1 MATPS
6 PVASTVDV
14 LSSAER
20 MVIVES
26 LELRIA
32 QLRRSMNSESDPQV
46 KEFRAAAIR
55 TVESLALKFR

>member
-1 MATPS
+1 MATS
-6 PVASTVDV
+6 STVATSVDV
-14 LSSAER
+14 LSAAER
-20 MVIVES
+20 AVIVES

-46 KEFRAAAIR
+46 KEFRANAIR